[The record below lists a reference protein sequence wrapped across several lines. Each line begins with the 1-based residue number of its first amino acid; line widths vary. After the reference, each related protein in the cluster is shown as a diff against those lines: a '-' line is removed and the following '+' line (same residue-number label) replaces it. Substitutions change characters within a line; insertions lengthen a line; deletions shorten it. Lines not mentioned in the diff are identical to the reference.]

1 MKKFK
6 KIKNVLKVLGTIV
19 MILILNTLSLA
30 NSVYAA
36 ELGTSANLE
45 NLGSC
50 GSILKYKGNTVIT
63 TYVSYNEGIY
73 VGYKYY
79 ETRYED
85 CVLNQGNAN
94 GSAGTYDG
102 ETNWT
107 YHREVAYPFGF
118 GLSYTTFDQELKS
131 ITYKEETDSFVAKIN
146 IVDDI
151 TNIVVWIIM
160 FEVKKLTSIAIR
172 APTPNQNIKKPTV
185 AISPI
190 KNNPAII
197 NHICHI

>member
-1 MKKFK
+1 MHDRSSK
-6 KIKNVLKVLGTIV
+6 
-19 MILILNTLSLA
+19 
-30 NSVYAA
+30 
-36 ELGTSANLE
+36 
-45 NLGSC
+45 
-50 GSILKYKGNTVIT
+50 
-63 TYVSYNEGIY
+63 YVSYNEGIY

-131 ITYKEETDSFVAKIN
+131 ITYKEETDTFVAKIN
-146 IVDDI
+146 IKNTGNVDGRASAQLYCQLPQEY
-151 TNIVVWIIM
+151 
-160 FEVKKLTSIAIR
+160 EV
-172 APTPNQNIKKPTV
+172 Q
-185 AISPI
+185 
-190 KNNPAII
+190 
-197 NHICHI
+197 HY